1 MDMIYRMSAILS
13 LVALCSEEFCW
24 QNQEESL
31 ILKRARMDYFLESN
45 LERIT
50 AWKFKIVLVI
60 CLNSCSFKICL
71 LGRKGTNMV

>member
-1 MDMIYRMSAILS
+1 MIYRMSPIFS
-13 LVALCSEEFCW
+13 LVALCSEEVCW

-50 AWKFKIVLVI
+50 AWKFKILVLVI
-60 CLNSCSFKICL
+60 CLNSCSFKLCL
-71 LGRKGTNMV
+71 LGRKGTSMV